1 MTPFNKATALV
12 LFAAASAIY
21 AESPQA
27 QARLTVVLAEDVDW
41 GYLNPARGEL
51 SPGAANLWGDRA
63 VDTAT
68 GMLVRF
74 NKGFQSPPHIH
85 NITYRGIV
93 IKGQMHND
101 DPDAQPM
108 WMPATSFWTQPA
120 GADHITA
127 AAAADN
133 LIYLEIDAGPYRVQP
148 SSKAYDNGEHPLNV
162 HADNLVWQDGDE
174 LYSLQ
179 ADDVEAAQ
187 LWQSDTGVNGALI
200 RFPAGF
206 SGFIKTQANEFRA
219 VLITG
224 EIDYRSAGAVEA
236 VSSSSSLKAG
246 SYIES
251 SGTIE
256 HEVHNQTDDPVTLY
270 VRTDGPYIVKGND
283 KTRR

>member
-1 MTPFNKATALV
+1 MIPFNKATALV

-27 QARLTVVLAEDVDW
+27 QARLTVVPAEDVDW

-74 NKGFQSPPHIH
+74 DKGFQSPPHIH

-127 AAAADN
+127 AGADEN

-148 SSKAYDNGEHPLNV
+148 SSKAYDNGEFPLNL
-162 HADNLVWQDGDE
+162 HADNLVWQDRTE
-174 LYSLQ
+174 LQSLQ
-179 ADDVEAAQ
+179 TDNLEATQ
-187 LWQSDTGVNGALI
+187 LWQSDTGVNGAMI

-206 SGFIKTQANEFRA
+206 SGSIETGANEFRA
-219 VLITG
+219 VLIAG
-224 EIDYRSAGAVEA
+224 EMGYRSAASMKT
-236 VSSSSSLKAG
+236 VSTLKPG

-251 SGTIE
+251 SGPIQ
-256 HEVHNQTDDPVTLY
+256 HGIVNQSADPVTLY
-270 VRTDGPYIVKGND
+270 VRTDAPYSVK
-283 KTRR
+283 